1 MMERTESLKEPGR
14 TDRLATP
21 ALKPYTVKE
30 FAGEA
35 RLSVNAVYEM
45 IRRGDVPAV
54 RFGRAIRLP
63 REACNKLLAGEAA

>member
-1 MMERTESLKEPGR
+1 MGVAMGRTETVNG
-14 TDRLATP
+14 DRLVTP

-35 RLSVNAVYEM
+35 RLSLNAVYEM

-63 REACNKLLAGEAA
+63 REACNKLLTGDAA